1 MEYYIISIFASI
13 IIFIIIQYAE
23 YNKYKNNLEENQY
36 QEPFNLFKISN
47 ILLFMIIYLVFTI
60 GFFYLKPSIPSL
72 LHLTSYLNM
81 NKQGGNKNKDIS
93 NTTNASNNTNKTDN
107 TTNNNEDNNNE
118 KEDEIDPLILGKI
131 TDNFDTGFAPFNSD
145 DDNEN
150 NSTLSSIS
158 SDDDE

>member
-23 YNKYKNNLEENQY
+23 YNKYKNSLEENQY

-81 NKQGGNKNKDIS
+81 NKQGGNKNKDNTNNAN
-93 NTTNASNNTNKTDN
+93 NTTDN
-107 TTNNNEDNNNE
+107 TNNNEDNNNE